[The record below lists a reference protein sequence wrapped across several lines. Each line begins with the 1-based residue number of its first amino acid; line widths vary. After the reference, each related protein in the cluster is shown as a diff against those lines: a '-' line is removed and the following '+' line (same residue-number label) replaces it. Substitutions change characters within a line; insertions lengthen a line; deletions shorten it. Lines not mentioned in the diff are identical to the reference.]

1 MKEGREVSPGIA
13 MEREG
18 DDGGGK
24 GGRKAGGGYT
34 VPREDK

>member
-13 MEREG
+13 MERER
-18 DDGGGK
+18 DDGGK